1 MTFEETI
8 DLVNEGILGMHVDK
22 GLAIM
27 AVRSGVP
34 LSSAGKLANLIMV
47 VSPIIG
53 MILAFLVAWWWAL
66 IGIAA
71 AIGNFRLAQSEC
83 VRSVRLASLQNERL
97 FTLFRERGV
106 ISFAFLRD

>member
-1 MTFEETI
+1 MGKFSLPNHPWSCVICLDAARRDFSAVIYPNNMTFEETI
-8 DLVNEGILGMHVDK
+8 DLVNEGILEMHVDQ

-53 MILAFLVAWWWAL
+53 LILAFLVAWWWAL
-66 IGIAA
+66 IG
-71 AIGNFRLAQSEC
+71 LD
-83 VRSVRLASLQNERL
+83 LPP
-97 FTLFRERGV
+97 
-106 ISFAFLRD
+106 